1 MTQNDEERLR
11 GTKLD
16 GSEQPSAVDHATHAA
31 KRKPDADVHVDGE
44 DDSLYSDGLD
54 IGDDSETLADTRGMN
69 HRG

>member
-1 MTQNDEERLR
+1 MSEKDEDRLR

-16 GSEQPSAVDHATHAA
+16 GAEQSTAVDHAAHAA
-31 KRKPDADVHVDGE
+31 KRKPDADVHIDGE